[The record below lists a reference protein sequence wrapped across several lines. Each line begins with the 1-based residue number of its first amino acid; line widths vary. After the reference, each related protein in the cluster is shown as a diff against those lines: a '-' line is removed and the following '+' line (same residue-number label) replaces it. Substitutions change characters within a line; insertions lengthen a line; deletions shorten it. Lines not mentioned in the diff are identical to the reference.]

1 MSDIKR
7 IKDQL
12 EKKNQERSK
21 LQGQKEMLLES
32 LKELGFSTTKEAEKE
47 ITKLSTKIEKMK
59 AKYQEGVEI
68 FIKKYKDLLDT

>member
-7 IKDQL
+7 IKDLL
-12 EKKNQERSK
+12 EKKNQERNK

-32 LKELGFSTTKEAEKE
+32 LKELGFNTTKEAEKE

-59 AKYQEGVEI
+59 SKYQEGIEI